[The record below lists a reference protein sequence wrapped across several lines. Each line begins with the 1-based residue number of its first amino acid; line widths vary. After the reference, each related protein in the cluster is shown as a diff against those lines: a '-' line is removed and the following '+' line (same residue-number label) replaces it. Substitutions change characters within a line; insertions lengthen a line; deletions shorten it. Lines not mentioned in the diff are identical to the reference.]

1 MYELNIRAPLAEY
14 LNIPA
19 DSHREQDEVYA
30 LIRACIAQ
38 DRKAQRA
45 MYERY
50 SPVIYGI
57 IKRYEYNDE
66 SAMEILNDSF
76 LKIFM
81 KLSQF
86 SFQGAFEG
94 WMRKIAVNTITDHI
108 RKNIK
113 EREVI
118 KSDGKEYDG
127 HVEGNIVEGMAYK
140 ELLKVV
146 HTLPD
151 MQRAVFN
158 MYVFENY
165 MHKEISEALN
175 INENNCRWYLND
187 ARKRLKE
194 KINALKGSKN
204 G

>member
-1 MYELNIRAPLAEY
+1 MAEHIH
-14 LNIPA
+14 IPA
-19 DSHREQDEVYA
+19 DSLKEQEEVHS
-30 LIRACIAQ
+30 LIRGCIAH

-81 KLSQF
+81 KLSQY

-94 WMRKIAVNTITDHI
+94 WMRRIAVNTITDHI
-108 RKNIK
+108 RRTVK
-113 EREVI
+113 EKEVI
-118 KSDGKEYDG
+118 KNDGKEHDG
-127 HVEGNIVEGMAYK
+127 YVDGNIVEGMAYK
-140 ELLKVV
+140 ELLQVV

-151 MQRAVFN
+151 MQKAVFN
-158 MYVFENY
+158 MYVFENF

-187 ARKRLKE
+187 ARRRLKE
-194 KINALKGSKN
+194 KIYALKGSKN

>member
-1 MYELNIRAPLAEY
+1 M
-14 LNIPA
+14 
-19 DSHREQDEVYA
+19 S
-30 LIRACIAQ
+30 Q
-38 DRKAQRA
+38 DRKAQRLL
-45 MYERY
+45 YERY
-50 SPVIYGI
+50 SPIIYGI
-57 IKRYEYNDE
+57 IKRYEYNE
-66 SAMEILNDSF
+66 ELAVEILNDSF

-81 KLSQF
+81 KLSQY

-94 WMRKIAVNTITDHI
+94 WMRRIAINTITDHI

-113 EREVI
+113 DKEVI
-118 KSDGKEYDG
+118 KTDGKDHEGY
-127 HVEGNIVEGMAYK
+127 VNGNIVEGMSYK

-151 MQRAVFN
+151 MQKAVFN
-158 MYVFENY
+158 MYVFENL

-194 KINALKGSKN
+194 KINVLKSAD
-204 G
+204 

>member
-1 MYELNIRAPLAEY
+1 LADY
-14 LNIPA
+14 RNIPGNSTTER
-19 DSHREQDEVYA
+19 DDTHA

-38 DRKAQRA
+38 DRKAQRQL
-45 MYERY
+45 YERY

-66 SAMEILNDSF
+66 LAMEILNDSF

-81 KLSQF
+81 KLSQY

-108 RKNIK
+108 RKNVK
-113 EREVI
+113 EKELV
-118 KSDGKEYDG
+118 KNDGKERDWQ
-127 HVEGNIVEGMAYK
+127 VNGNIVEGMSYK

-151 MQRAVFN
+151 MQKAVFN
-158 MYVFENY
+158 MYVFENF

-187 ARKRLKE
+187 ARRRLKE
-194 KINALKGSKN
+194 KISLLKSAD
-204 G
+204 

>member
-1 MYELNIRAPLAEY
+1 MAEY
-14 LNIPA
+14 INIPA
-19 DSHREQDEVYA
+19 GFYKEEDEVFI
-30 LIRACIAQ
+30 LIKACIAQ

-45 MYERY
+45 MYEKY

-81 KLSQF
+81 KLSQY

-94 WMRKIAVNTITDHI
+94 WMRRIAVNTITDHI
-108 RKNIK
+108 RRNVK

-127 HVEGNIVEGMAYK
+127 YVEGNIVEGMAYK
-140 ELLKVV
+140 ELLNVV
-146 HTLPD
+146 HTLPY
-151 MQRAVFN
+151 MQKAVFN
-158 MYVFENY
+158 MYVFENL
-165 MHKEISEALN
+165 MHKEISEALK

-194 KINALKGSKN
+194 KIIALKGSEN

>member
-1 MYELNIRAPLAEY
+1 MAEY
-14 LNIPA
+14 INIPA
-19 DSHREQDEVYA
+19 NFYKEEDEIFV
-30 LIRACIAQ
+30 LIKACIAQ

-45 MYERY
+45 MYEKY

-81 KLSQF
+81 KLSQY

-94 WMRKIAVNTITDHI
+94 WMRRIAVNTITDHI
-108 RKNIK
+108 RKNVK

-127 HVEGNIVEGMAYK
+127 YVEGNIVEGMAYK
-140 ELLKVV
+140 ELLNVV
-146 HTLPD
+146 HTLPY
-151 MQRAVFN
+151 MQKAVFN
-158 MYVFENY
+158 MYVFENL
-165 MHKEISEALN
+165 MHKEISEALK

-194 KINALKGSKN
+194 KIIALKGSEN